1 MLVYGPGVKGNFLNL
16 MKWIKRGIPLP
27 FALISNK
34 RDLVSIN
41 NLINFITICLK
52 HPSAVN
58 QVFLISDNIS
68 LSTKSLVKKLARFQ
82 KKKIL
87 LLPFPKILLS
97 LVFNLIGRKELS
109 QKLLGSL
116 EVNTQKKINL
126 LGWRPS
132 QDMDEVLKE
141 TVEFFTKYHDV

>member
-1 MLVYGPGVKGNFLNL
+1 M
-16 MKWIKRGIPLP
+16 
-27 FALISNK
+27 
-34 RDLVSIN
+34 D
-41 NLINFITICLK
+41 
-52 HPSAVN
+52 

-116 EVNTQKKINL
+116 EVNTQKNINL

-132 QDMDEVLKE
+132 QDVDEVLKE